1 MLLLNHLSIQRGW
14 IKRYVLT
21 DTLSIL
27 DVVAQAN
34 ILVEKEEDRLAL
46 PLTSDLNAEVDDDEA
61 VYAKLM
67 AEGEKVSRAV
77 PMANVRAKQH
87 VERKAPPPQAMVI
100 QIETED
106 EDQDVIIDVDNPFSN
121 VGVEIV
127 QKTGSGSVSSK
138 RYAFKRHAHCWLS

>member
-46 PLTSDLNAEVDDDEA
+46 PLTSDLGAEVDDDQA
-61 VYAKLM
+61 YANLM

-87 VERKAPPPQAMVI
+87 VERKAPPPPQAMVI

-106 EDQDVIIDVDNPFSN
+106 EDQNVIIDVENPFSN

-127 QKTGSGSVSSK
+127 PKTGSVSSK
-138 RYAFKRHAHCWLS
+138 RYAFKL